1 MKTLKLK
8 NWRMEEDENRV
19 IWLHFNRENSG
30 VNALSQA
37 VLEEFD
43 KALKKLAE
51 APPRGLVI
59 LSEKPNGFIAGADI
73 KEFTKL
79 KNSEEALELIQRG
92 QSIFDFLENLSFPT
106 VAMIQGFCLGG
117 GLELALACRYR
128 VADESSSTRLG
139 LPEVQLGIHPGFG
152 GTVRF
157 PSLVGSFK
165 AMDLMLTG
173 RTIDARQAKKIGL
186 VDFLAPTRHI
196 KARALKCVLENLP
209 PAKPTLLTKFSNSF
223 PVRFILKNKLK
234 SMTKK
239 KVAPAHYPAPFAIID
254 LWAKYADDPKTML
267 AKEAISVSHLMMG
280 PTAQNLIRVFFLRE
294 RLKSLT
300 QAKDYRPKRVHV
312 IGAGVMGGDIAA
324 WCALRKMTVTLQDRE
339 PKYIAPAIKRAYKLF
354 KKKLKNPRLVRDAMD
369 RLIPDINGA
378 IGIKQADVIIEAI
391 FEDVEAKQSLFKK
404 IESEAKPEAI
414 LATNTSSI
422 PLEEISKALKE
433 PARLVGIH
441 FFNPVSK
448 MPLVEVVGGLK
459 TNSNVIHQ
467 ALAFVGRIDK
477 LPLPVKSL
485 PGFLVNRIL
494 MPYMLGA
501 ILLTEEGISPQT
513 VDKAALE
520 FGMPMGPLSL
530 ADTVGLDICL
540 HVAEIMGKTLKMD
553 IPNNLKEL
561 VQSGHLGKKSGKG
574 FYEYKKGKQV
584 RLKKEGEMPI
594 SKDLSDQLMLPMFNE
609 AVACL
614 KEGVVEDSDLLDAGV
629 IFGTGFAPFRGGII
643 NHCRERGTGFLKERL
658 LELEKLYGK
667 RFHPHP
673 GWKEMNKPKRQK
685 KQKLK

>member
-1 MKTLKLK
+1 
-8 NWRMEEDENRV
+8 
-19 IWLHFNRENSG
+19 
-30 VNALSQA
+30 
-37 VLEEFD
+37 
-43 KALKKLAE
+43 
-51 APPRGLVI
+51 
-59 LSEKPNGFIAGADI
+59 
-73 KEFTKL
+73 
-79 KNSEEALELIQRG
+79 
-92 QSIFDFLENLSFPT
+92 
-106 VAMIQGFCLGG
+106 
-117 GLELALACRYR
+117 
-128 VADESSSTRLG
+128 
-139 LPEVQLGIHPGFG
+139 
-152 GTVRF
+152 
-157 PSLVGSFK
+157 
-165 AMDLMLTG
+165 
-173 RTIDARQAKKIGL
+173 
-186 VDFLAPTRHI
+186 
-196 KARALKCVLENLP
+196 
-209 PAKPTLLTKFSNSF
+209 
-223 PVRFILKNKLK
+223 
-234 SMTKK
+234 
-239 KVAPAHYPAPFAIID
+239 
-254 LWAKYADDPKTML
+254 
-267 AKEAISVSHLMMG
+267 
-280 PTAQNLIRVFFLRE
+280 
-294 RLKSLT
+294 
-300 QAKDYRPKRVHV
+300 
-312 IGAGVMGGDIAA
+312 
-324 WCALRKMTVTLQDRE
+324 MTVTLQDRE
-339 PKYIAPAIKRAYKLF
+339 PKYIAPAFKRAYKLF

-422 PLEEISKALKE
+422 PLEMISKALKE

-477 LPLPVKSL
+477 LPLPVKSH

-673 GWKEMNKPKRQK
+673 GWKEMDKPKKQK